1 MASDL
6 TRFGLT
12 EMLRCSRVLHRAARG
27 RPTMEETA
35 RLMCRALYDELRG
48 PDGERACVLV
58 RCYKT
63 HPFGA
68 LPADLRRFAHRAI
81 GESDT
86 PAETMRCLTLLAS
99 AGSEPQWNARSSSKG
114 HQAIPLPSPRMVEQ
128 APMIAALIRDF
139 GLELAD
145 VTNPKPE
152 DVRNLEGKTY
162 GVFHV
167 EQAVGSRSIPAQEEF
182 VARYG
187 VRSVVGFGGALA
199 SGDLFAV
206 ILFSRVTVSAA
217 SAERFRTL
225 ALDVKSLYFPFTE
238 SSVFDFEDSR
248 PRSTPE
254 IGLPDSPAG

>member
-1 MASDL
+1 MPSDL

-12 EMLRCSRVLHRAARG
+12 EMLRCSRVLHRAAAG
-27 RPTMEETA
+27 APTMEATA
-35 RLMCRALYDELRG
+35 RLISRALYDELRAPNG
-48 PDGERACVLV
+48 DRACALV

-68 LPADLRRFAHRAI
+68 LPADLRRFARNAS
-81 GESDT
+81 GKDAAPVDS
-86 PAETMRCLTLLAS
+86 MRCLTLLAS
-99 AGSEPQWNARSSSKG
+99 AGSEPQWNTRSSSKS
-114 HQAIPLPSPRMVEQ
+114 HQAIPLPSPRMIEQ

-139 GLELAD
+139 GLEFGD

-152 DVRNLEGKTY
+152 NVRNLEGKSY

-167 EQAVGSRSIPAQEEF
+167 EQALGSASIPVQEEF

-187 VRSVVGFGGALA
+187 VRSVVGFGGTLA

-217 SAERFRTL
+217 SADRFRTL
-225 ALDVKSLYFPFTE
+225 ALDVKALYFPFSD
-238 SSVFDFEDSR
+238 SSVFDRDDSG
-248 PRSTPE
+248 PVAATE
-254 IGLPDSPAG
+254 IGLPA

>member
-6 TRFGLT
+6 ANFGLT
-12 EMLRCSRVLHRAARG
+12 EMLRCSRALHRAAAG
-27 RPTMEETA
+27 APTMEATA
-35 RLMCRALYDELRG
+35 RLICRSLHDELRA
-48 PDGERACVLV
+48 PDGDRACILV

-63 HPFGA
+63 HPFAG
-68 LPADLRRFAHRAI
+68 LPADVRRYARKAT
-81 GESDT
+81 GDDAT
-86 PAETMRCLTLLAS
+86 PPDSMRCLTLLAS
-99 AGSEPQWNARSSSKG
+99 AGSQPQWNARSSSKA

-145 VTNPKPE
+145 VTDPKPE
-152 DVRNLEGKTY
+152 DVRNTEGKSY

-167 EQAVGSRSIPAQEEF
+167 EQALGSPSIPAQEEF

-187 VRSVVGFGGALA
+187 VESVVGFGGSLA

-206 ILFSRVTVSAA
+206 ILFSRVRVSAA

-225 ALDVKSLYFPFTE
+225 ALDVKALYFPFTD
-238 SSVFDFEDSR
+238 STVFDRDDLGPGSR
-248 PRSTPE
+248 PTSE
-254 IGLPDSPAG
+254 IGLPA

>member
-6 TRFGLT
+6 SRFGLT
-12 EMLRCSRVLHRAARG
+12 EMLRCSRILHSTAAG
-27 RPTMEETA
+27 APSMEATA
-35 RLMCRALYDELRG
+35 RLICRALYDELRG
-48 PDGERACVLV
+48 PDGERACALI

-68 LPADLRRFAHRAI
+68 LPADLRRFARQAS
-81 GESDT
+81 GESST

-99 AGSEPQWNARSSSKG
+99 VGSEPQWNARTTSKS
-114 HQAIPLPSPRMVEQ
+114 HQAIPLPSPQMVAK

-145 VTNPKPE
+145 ITDPKPE
-152 DVRNLEGKTY
+152 DVRNTEGKSY

-167 EQAVGSRSIPAQEEF
+167 EHALGSRSIPAQEEF
-182 VARYG
+182 VARYR
-187 VRSVVGFGGALA
+187 VQSVVGFGGSLA

-206 ILFSRVTVSAA
+206 ILFSRVTVSAE

-225 ALDVKSLYFPFTE
+225 ALDLKALFFPFTE
-238 SSVFDFEDSR
+238 SSVFDR
-248 PRSTPE
+248 PEPEHRSTAE
-254 IGLPDSPAG
+254 IGLPA